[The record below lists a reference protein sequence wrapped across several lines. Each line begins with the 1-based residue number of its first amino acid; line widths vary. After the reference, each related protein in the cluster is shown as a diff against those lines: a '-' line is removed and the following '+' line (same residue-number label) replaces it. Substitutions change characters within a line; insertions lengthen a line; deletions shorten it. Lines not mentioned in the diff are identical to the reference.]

1 MKKYIIAAVTL
12 AAFTGL
18 SIAQTA
24 PAPAQNPTEAPKM
37 EAPKA
42 EKKAVAKKPEAKKL
56 ETVNGSI
63 SAIDTTANT
72 ITVKD
77 AKGMDKVLTVDA
89 AKIAT
94 LKVGDNVKI
103 KATKD
108 NKAEMIKVIKK
119 HEAKKPEAK
128 K

>member
-42 EKKAVAKKPEAKKL
+42 EKKAVAKKPEAKKM

-63 SAIDTTANT
+63 SAIDATANT

-77 AKGMDKVLTVDA
+77 AKGLDKVLTVEA
-89 AKIAT
+89 AKIAA

-103 KATKD
+103 KVKE
-108 NKAEMIKVIKK
+108 NKAETIKVIKK
-119 HEAKKPEAK
+119 HEAKKPEVK

>member
-1 MKKYIIAAVTL
+1 MKKYIIAAVTF

-18 SIAQTA
+18 SIAQTPA
-24 PAPAQNPTEAPKM
+24 APAQNPTEAPKM

-42 EKKAVAKKPEAKKL
+42 EKKAVAKKPEAKKM
-56 ETVNGSI
+56 ETVSGSI
-63 SAIDTTANT
+63 SAIDTAANT

-77 AKGMDKVLTVDA
+77 AKGMDKVITVEA

-103 KATKD
+103 SVKD
-108 NKAEMIKVIKK
+108 NKAIKFLGGKK
-119 HEAKKPEAK
+119 HEAKKPEVK